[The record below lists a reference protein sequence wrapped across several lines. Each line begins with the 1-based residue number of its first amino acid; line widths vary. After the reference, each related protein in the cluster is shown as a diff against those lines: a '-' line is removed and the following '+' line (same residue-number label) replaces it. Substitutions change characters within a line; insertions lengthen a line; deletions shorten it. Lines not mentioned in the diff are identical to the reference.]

1 MVEIGCCA
9 SAGMMSQLTDPPS
22 VVTERRSWT
31 PTEADEPGT
40 RPEKPGTPTTDRSGL
55 PVGLG
60 SSGNNANLD
69 GGFLDPP
76 STARPELTEPCPFSE
91 THLDAS
97 C

>member
-1 MVEIGCCA
+1 MVEIGGCA
-9 SAGMMSQLTDPPS
+9 SRGTMPQFTNPPS
-22 VVTERRSWT
+22 MTRERVSWNLT
-31 PTEADEPGT
+31 GADGPGT
-40 RPEKPGTPTTDRSGL
+40 RPEKPGTPTTDRSGFARWF
-55 PVGLG
+55 GFIG
-60 SSGNNANLD
+60 EHANLD